1 MGNQKP
7 QMKKRTDNKN
17 CQMKNEKVQTMIC
30 KSLHRKQID
39 QAMWTQVLYCSIY
52 HLLNYCFSKEW
63 FVNNIYK

>member
-39 QAMWTQVLYCSIY
+39 HSTFMSV
-52 HLLNYCFSKEW
+52 K
-63 FVNNIYK
+63 